1 MRKKKKSLISFL
13 LSIVIDNKTIKVLS
27 RLVETNVS
35 QISYVIKVLQD
46 HHTGDARQARQA
58 NHVDNVI

>member
-46 HHTGDARQARQA
+46 HHTGDARQA